1 MPGCQSGFAMKLPG
15 SSPLT
20 NGTMI
25 DTKTLC
31 SRLLPFQTG
40 KIVLHNLKLKAE
52 RILTHKKLHLTSLGV
67 QLFGCSS
74 CERRFFY
81 ASAEPTASF
90 IPPTERFF
98 ASRFPALLKPAATPL
113 ILSGARRKPAFYR
126 SNKAS
131 MLRILGP

>member
-1 MPGCQSGFAMKLPG
+1 P
-15 SSPLT
+15 
-20 NGTMI
+20 
-25 DTKTLC
+25 
-31 SRLLPFQTG
+31 G
-40 KIVLHNLKLKAE
+40 KIVLHDFKLEAE
-52 RILTHKKLHLTSLGV
+52 RILAHKKLHLTSLGV

-81 ASAEPTASF
+81 ASAGPTASF
-90 IPPTERFF
+90 IPPMERFF

-113 ILSGARRKPAFYR
+113 ILFGACCKPVFYR

>member
-40 KIVLHNLKLKAE
+40 KIVLTTLSLKLREYLLIKNCTLLRWE
-52 RILTHKKLHLTSLGV
+52 SNFLGAV
-67 QLFGCSS
+67 QLC
-74 CERRFFY
+74 RFFLP
-81 ASAEPTASF
+81 AS
-90 IPPTERFF
+90 
-98 ASRFPALLKPAATPL
+98 LQ
-113 ILSGARRKPAFYR
+113 G
-126 SNKAS
+126 
-131 MLRILGP
+131 RI

>member
-52 RILTHKKLHLTSLGV
+52 RILTHKKTAPYFVGSPTFWV
-67 QLFGCSS
+67 QF
-74 CERRFFY
+74 
-81 ASAEPTASF
+81 TMH
-90 IPPTERFF
+90 
-98 ASRFPALLKPAATPL
+98 
-113 ILSGARRKPAFYR
+113 PAF
-126 SNKAS
+126 
-131 MLRILGP
+131 